1 MDRWAGLDDHSKE
14 QRMNAPKALPFN
26 EQAEEAVIT
35 AAMVDNTTLDRLP
48 FLEPEHFY
56 RDAHKVLW
64 QAYRELR
71 DAGTVVDPITVTD
84 HLEQTGRLKDVGG
97 PAGVTRALVRTES
110 AIHAE
115 HYAGIVYR
123 DAVQRGVIFKSDE
136 AGRKASA
143 GGNILEL
150 RSYLEAAAAAC
161 RPIVDRDALN
171 NGDLARR
178 VIDLVKRTHETGVA
192 PLLPCGVEPL
202 AQHIHGWERT
212 KVTVFGALSSVGKT
226 SFAVAEAV
234 FLAHDHNKHVV
245 FVNIEIDAP
254 ALTSRFLSHIAG
266 LDETQ
271 IVRGFMAHDV
281 PPPGKDNK
289 YPHRRWSKDTVERDL
304 ETAAEVFAQLPISI
318 VARDYDSDPPEEPD
332 FTPAGIV
339 ARLRKID
346 AARPIDFVVIDHL
359 YILQYAA
366 TGDAY
371 KMSGEYGDTVMQF
384 RKLAEYTGA
393 HVLILHQLD
402 PQKALQMLVPNA
414 ATFPGSQ
421 RIWQNTDNL
430 IALYAP
436 HMHDRENRGDTRTRA
451 FNIIKARRG
460 ITGTVDGII
469 FDGAI
474 SNFDKPAAAAPRFTA
489 AAEPEIE
496 F

>member
-1 MDRWAGLDDHSKE
+1 
-14 QRMNAPKALPFN
+14 MNAPKYLPFN
-26 EQAEEAVIT
+26 EQAEEAVI
-35 AAMVDNTTLDRLP
+35 AAGMIENNILDRLP
-48 FLEPEHFY
+48 YLRPEHFY

-84 HLEQTGRLKDVGG
+84 HLEQTDRIKDIGG
-97 PAGVTRALVRTES
+97 PAEVTRALVRCES

-136 AGRKASA
+136 VGRKASA

-150 RSYLEAAAAAC
+150 RSLLEAAAAEA
-161 RPIVDRDALN
+161 RPIHSRDVLSN
-171 NGDLARR
+171 LDLAQR
-178 VIDLVKRTHETGVA
+178 VIAQVKHTHETGIA
-192 PLLPCGVEPL
+192 PLLPCAVKAL

-226 SFAVAEAV
+226 SFAVAEAYA
-234 FLAHDHNKHVV
+234 LADQGFHVA

-254 ALTSRFLSHIAG
+254 ALVSRFLSHIAS

-271 IVRGFMAHDV
+271 IIRGFMPHDV
-281 PPPGKDNK
+281 PPPGKDN
-289 YPHRRWSKDTVERDL
+289 YPFRRYSKETVERDL
-304 ETAAEVFAQLPISI
+304 ETAAAEFATLPISI
-318 VARDYDSDPPEEPD
+318 IARDYESDPPEEPD

-339 ARLRKID
+339 ARLRKLD
-346 AARPIDFVVIDHL
+346 AGHALDFVIVDHL

-402 PQKALQMLVPNA
+402 PQKALGMAVPNA

-421 RIWQNTDNL
+421 RIWQNSDNL

-436 HMHDRENRGDTRTRA
+436 HMHEKSSGDKRARG
-451 FNIIKARRG
+451 FNVIKARRG
-460 ITGTVDGII
+460 ITGII
-469 FDGAI
+469 GGVTFDGAI
-474 SNFDKPAAAAPRFTA
+474 SRFTHTA
-489 AAEPEIE
+489 ARSVAQPEPEPDII

>member
-1 MDRWAGLDDHSKE
+1 
-14 QRMNAPKALPFN
+14 MNAPMLLPFN
-26 EQAEEAVIT
+26 TDAEEALIGSVMIDP
-35 AAMVDNTTLDRLP
+35 AAMDRMP

-56 RDAHKVLW
+56 RESHQKMWRTLAALH
-64 QAYRELR
+64 R
-71 DAGTVVDPITVTD
+71 DGTPLDPVTVTD
-84 HLEQTGRLKDVGG
+84 ALEQAGTLKDVGG
-97 PAGVTRALVRTES
+97 PAAVTRFLMGDVTPTAL
-110 AIHAE
+110 HAA

-123 DAVQRGVIFKSDE
+123 EAIKRGVIVDSDKAARAAYKS
-136 AGRKASA
+136 
-143 GGNILEL
+143 GNIVEL
-150 RSYLEAAAAAC
+150 RAYLEAAAAAC
-161 RPIVDRDALN
+161 KPMVDRDALD

-192 PLLPCGVEPL
+192 PLLPCGMEPL

-234 FLAHDHNKHVV
+234 FLAEQGKHVV
-245 FVNIEIDAP
+245 FVNVEIDAP
-254 ALTSRFLSHIAG
+254 ALVSRFLSHIAG
-266 LDETQ
+266 IDETQ
-271 IVRGFMAHDV
+271 IIRGFMPHDV
-281 PPPGKDNK
+281 PPAGKDNK
-289 YPHRRWSKDTVERDL
+289 YPYRRWSKGKVEDDL
-304 ETAAEVFAQLPISI
+304 QTAAEVFASLPISI
-318 VARDYDSDPPEEPD
+318 VARDYDADPPEEPD

-346 AARPIDFVVIDHL
+346 ASRPIDFVVIDHL

-402 PQKALQMLVPNA
+402 PQKALLMAIPNA

-421 RIWQNTDNL
+421 RIWQNSDNL

-436 HMHDRENRGDTRTRA
+436 HMHDRNAPGGKGARA
-451 FNIIKARRG
+451 LNIIKARRG
-460 ITGTVDGII
+460 ITGTVEGIE

-474 SNFDKPAAAAPRFTA
+474 SHFAKPAAATQRFTA

>member
-1 MDRWAGLDDHSKE
+1 
-14 QRMNAPKALPFN
+14 MNAPKYLPFN
-26 EQAEEAVIT
+26 EQAEEAVI
-35 AAMVDNTTLDRLP
+35 AAGMIENNILDRLP
-48 FLEPEHFY
+48 YLRPEHFY

-84 HLEQTGRLKDVGG
+84 HLEQTDRIKDIGG
-97 PAGVTRALVRTES
+97 PAEVTRALVRCES

-136 AGRKASA
+136 VGRKASA

-150 RSYLEAAAAAC
+150 RSLLEAAAAEA
-161 RPIVDRDALN
+161 RPIHSRDVLSN
-171 NGDLARR
+171 LDLAQR
-178 VIDLVKRTHETGVA
+178 VIAQVKHTHETGIA
-192 PLLPCGVEPL
+192 PLLPCAVKAL

-226 SFAVAEAV
+226 SFAVAEAYA
-234 FLAHDHNKHVV
+234 LADQGFHVA

-254 ALTSRFLSHIAG
+254 ALVSRFLSHIAS

-271 IVRGFMAHDV
+271 IIRGFMPHDV
-281 PPPGKDNK
+281 PPPGKDN
-289 YPHRRWSKDTVERDL
+289 YPFRRYSKETVERDL
-304 ETAAEVFAQLPISI
+304 ETAAAEFATLPISI
-318 VARDYDSDPPEEPD
+318 IARDYESDPPEEPD

-339 ARLRKID
+339 ARLRKLD
-346 AARPIDFVVIDHL
+346 AGHALDFVIVDHL

-402 PQKALQMLVPNA
+402 PQKALGMAVPNA

-421 RIWQNTDNL
+421 RIWQNSDNL

-436 HMHDRENRGDTRTRA
+436 HMHDRNAPGGKGARA
-451 FNIIKARRG
+451 LNIIKARRG
-460 ITGTVDGII
+460 ITGTVEGIE

-474 SNFDKPAAAAPRFTA
+474 SHFAKPAAATQRFTA